1 MDCSKKKMTENTKDK
16 MENYTSFFTRCHELA
31 AASAELGN
39 PPVGAVLI
47 LDGVIIG
54 EGMEL
59 ARSSGD
65 VTRHA
70 EIECIRAAV
79 LQLQTNN
86 LSDCELITTHEPC
99 VMCSYVIRHYRIRKV
114 VFEVAVPTVGG
125 VNSKFPVLTDETFW
139 EARPVPELVFW
150 TRGR

>member
-1 MDCSKKKMTENTKDK
+1 MG
-16 MENYTSFFTRCHELA
+16 NYISFLTRCHELA
-31 AASAELGN
+31 EASAELGN

-47 LDGVIIG
+47 QDGVIIG

-70 EIECIRAAV
+70 EVECIRAAV
-79 LQLQTNN
+79 LSLQTND

-125 VNSKFPVLTDETFW
+125 VNSKFPVLTDKAFW
-139 EARPVPELVFW
+139 AIRPVPELVFW
-150 TRGR
+150 TKGR